1 MNSNGAEGKKKKR
14 NKEITST
21 GVIFLSIALLLY
33 ILLSFVMPELIL
45 QSFQIS
51 VNLLLKLIPVFLLII
66 VLMGVTNYY
75 VNSKTILKY
84 LGKESGTL
92 GWVLAI
98 TGGIL
103 SHGSIY
109 AWYPFLKELRDQGM
123 KSGLVAVF
131 LYNRAVKIPLLPLM
145 VYYFGNSFV
154 IVLLVFMILASII
167 EGLLIEN
174 FLIFKKFIKI

>member
-1 MNSNGAEGKKKKR
+1 
-14 NKEITST
+14 
-21 GVIFLSIALLLY
+21 
-33 ILLSFVMPELIL
+33 
-45 QSFQIS
+45 
-51 VNLLLKLIPVFLLII
+51 
-66 VLMGVTNYY
+66 MGVMNYY
-75 VNSKTILKY
+75 VNSKTIVKY

-92 GWVLAI
+92 GWALAI

-123 KSGLVAVF
+123 RSGLVAVF

-145 VYYFGNSFV
+145 VYYFGHFFM

-174 FLIFKKFIKI
+174 FFIFKKIDKM

>member
-1 MNSNGAEGKKKKR
+1 VNSNNAKNNKRKR
-14 NKEITST
+14 NKEITYI
-21 GVIFLSIALLLY
+21 GMIFLSIVIILN
-33 ILLSFVMPELIL
+33 ILLSFFMPELIL
-45 QSFQIS
+45 QSFKIS
-51 VNLLLKLIPVFLLII
+51 VNLLLKLIPIFLLII
-66 VLMGVTNYY
+66 VLMGVMNYY
-75 VNSKTILKY
+75 VNSKTISKY
-84 LGKESGTL
+84 IGKESGTL

-109 AWYPFLKELRDQGM
+109 AWYPFLKELRDHGM

-174 FLIFKKFIKI
+174 FFDL

>member
-1 MNSNGAEGKKKKR
+1 MNSNKVQNNKRKR
-14 NKEITST
+14 NKEIST
-21 GVIFLSIALLLY
+21 VGMIFLCIVILLYIFLS
-33 ILLSFVMPELIL
+33 FFMPELIQ
-45 QSFQIS
+45 QSFKIS
-51 VNLLLKLIPVFLLII
+51 VNLLLKLIPIFLLII
-66 VLMGVTNYY
+66 VLMGVMNYY
-75 VNSKTILKY
+75 VNSKTIVKY

-92 GWVLAI
+92 GWALAI

-123 KSGLVAVF
+123 RSGLVAVF

-145 VYYFGNSFV
+145 VYYFGHFFM

-174 FLIFKKFIKI
+174 FFIFKKIDKM

>member
-1 MNSNGAEGKKKKR
+1 MNSNKVQNNKRKR
-14 NKEITST
+14 NKEIST
-21 GVIFLSIALLLY
+21 VGMIFLSIVIIIY
-33 ILLSFVMPELIL
+33 IFLSFFMPELIL
-45 QSFQIS
+45 QSFKIS
-51 VNLLLKLIPVFLLII
+51 VNLLLKLIPIFLLII
-66 VLMGVTNYY
+66 VLMGVINYY

-84 LGKESGTL
+84 LGKGSGTL
-92 GWVLAI
+92 GWVLTI
-98 TGGIL
+98 TGGII

-145 VYYFGNSFV
+145 VYYFGYSFV
-154 IVLLVFMILASII
+154 IVLLVFTILASII

-174 FLIFKKFIKI
+174 FFDL

>member
-1 MNSNGAEGKKKKR
+1 MNSNNTKNNKRKR
-14 NKEITST
+14 NKEITYI
-21 GVIFLSIALLLY
+21 GMIFLSIVIILY
-33 ILLSFVMPELIL
+33 ILLSFFMPELIL
-45 QSFQIS
+45 QSFKIS
-51 VNLLLKLIPVFLLII
+51 VNLFLKLIPIFLLII
-66 VLMGVTNYY
+66 VLMGVMNYY
-75 VNSKTILKY
+75 VNSKTISKY
-84 LGKESGTL
+84 IGKESGTL

-123 KSGLVAVF
+123 KSGLIAVF

-145 VYYFGNSFV
+145 VYYFGYSFV
-154 IVLLVFMILASII
+154 IVLLVFTILASII

-174 FLIFKKFIKI
+174 YFNC